1 MAAVR
6 QKFHLARRSNLPSH
20 LCCHCEKKENQWS
33 IPMKLGLAQAVILCV
48 AIGGLIQIAKLGDGV
63 RSAPERDPQ

>member
-20 LCCHCEKKENQWS
+20 LYAQFLNTRMGEETEERLLQFFDGRPPTWR
-33 IPMKLGLAQAVILCV
+33 LAQSAGASPSV
-48 AIGGLIQIAKLGDGV
+48 A
-63 RSAPERDPQ
+63 